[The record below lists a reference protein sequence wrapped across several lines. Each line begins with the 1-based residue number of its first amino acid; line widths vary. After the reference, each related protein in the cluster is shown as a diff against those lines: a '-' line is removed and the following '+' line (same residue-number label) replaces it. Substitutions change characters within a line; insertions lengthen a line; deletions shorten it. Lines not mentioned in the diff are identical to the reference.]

1 MIIDFHTHCF
11 PDSLAPRAV
20 AILEAA
26 AGGLQPQTDGTL
38 SGLRSLMAQDGVSIS
53 CIMNIATNPRQMHSV
68 NDFAISCMARDI
80 VPFGS
85 VHPDAPDAEEELERI
100 AAAGLKGIKFHP
112 EYQGFFADE
121 ERMRPIYRTASR
133 LGLIVLFHAGQ
144 DYGFAP
150 PYHGMPE
157 QMRGALRMLDTPV
170 VAAHWGGLG
179 CGEEVLEKLC
189 GLPLWFD
196 ISFGY
201 AAMPRIFA
209 QRILERHGADH
220 LLFGSDA
227 PWHRPSMEC
236 RLLDS
241 LSLTPQEKEK
251 ITSENALSLLGIAK
265 E

>member
-11 PDSLAPRAV
+11 PDFLAPRA
-20 AILEAA
+20 LCTLQEA
-26 AGGLQPQTDGTL
+26 AGGLLPQTDGTL
-38 SGLRSLMAQDGVSIS
+38 AGLRALMAQDGVDIS
-53 CIMNIATNPRQMHSV
+53 CVMNIATNPRQMHAV
-68 NDFAISCMARDI
+68 NDFAIACAAPDI
-80 VPFGS
+80 IPFGS

-100 AAAGLKGIKFHP
+100 AAAGLRGIKFHP
-112 EYQGFFADE
+112 DYQGFFADDE
-121 ERMRPIYRTASR
+121 KMRPIYRSASR

-157 QMRGALRMLDTPV
+157 QIRGALRMLDTPV

-179 CGEEVLEKLC
+179 CGEAVMKTLC

-201 AAMPRIFA
+201 AAMPRCFA
-209 QRILERHGADH
+209 ERILEAHGIDR

-227 PWHRPSMEC
+227 PWHRPSMEV

-241 LSLTPQEKEK
+241 LKLTAQEREK
-251 ITSENALSLLGIAK
+251 ITSQNACALLSL
-265 E
+265 